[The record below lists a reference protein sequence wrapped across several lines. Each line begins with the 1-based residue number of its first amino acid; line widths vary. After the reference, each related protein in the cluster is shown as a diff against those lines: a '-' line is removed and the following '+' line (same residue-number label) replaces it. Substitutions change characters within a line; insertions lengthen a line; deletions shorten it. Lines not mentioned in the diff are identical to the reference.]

1 MTPYTLQEAYDL
13 IWSGEKVKLIY
24 TPKEKENMKKVITNA
39 MGGASHNV
47 NYQAEGKPAHTAPV
61 INFSYVNDDNEVIHV
76 LVNGNELSD
85 KNYMLHWGQPKSKI
99 NWKAKGQN
107 PDSRKRF

>member
-47 NYQAEGKPAHTAPV
+47 NFQAEGRIAHTAP
-61 INFSYVNDDNEVIHV
+61 IITGSFLDDDGKIIHV
-76 LVNGNELSD
+76 LENGNELSD
-85 KNYMLHWGQPKSKI
+85 ENYIKHWGQPKSKI
-99 NWKAKGQN
+99 NWKAKGEN
-107 PDSRKRF
+107 PDGRKRM